1 MQGTS
6 QRASDYQKRVGNL
19 LAQARSSGLISA
31 VDGVRPAFYERSGVR
46 SSRVRKGDQPREGG
60 RMAADAVVG
69 FVGVALGA
77 ASTSVLTIYK
87 ERFTARR
94 EREARDDQ
102 RRREREDQRN
112 IFQRETILALQSAV
126 SDLVKSVYD
135 EQDRMLVE
143 MEQTSSWP
151 VRRWETP
158 TAAGWADAEMRLEM
172 LRVRVFDEEISELA
186 GQVRAASKKS
196 VWAEHIGDAK
206 QSNQLLEQ
214 LFENFNDKVGR
225 ALPKLYQP

>member
-1 MQGTS
+1 
-6 QRASDYQKRVGNL
+6 
-19 LAQARSSGLISA
+19 
-31 VDGVRPAFYERSGVR
+31 
-46 SSRVRKGDQPREGG
+46 
-60 RMAADAVVG
+60 MAADAVVG

-112 IFQRETILALQSAV
+112 IFQRETLLALQSAV

-143 MEQTSSWP
+143 MEQTSRWP

-196 VWAEHIGDAK
+196 VWAEYIGDVK
-206 QSNQLLEQ
+206 QSNQLLEY
-214 LFENFNDKVGR
+214 LFEDFNDKVGR

>member
-1 MQGTS
+1 
-6 QRASDYQKRVGNL
+6 
-19 LAQARSSGLISA
+19 
-31 VDGVRPAFYERSGVR
+31 
-46 SSRVRKGDQPREGG
+46 
-60 RMAADAVVG
+60 
-69 FVGVALGA
+69 
-77 ASTSVLTIYK
+77 
-87 ERFTARR
+87 
-94 EREARDDQ
+94 
-102 RRREREDQRN
+102 
-112 IFQRETILALQSAV
+112 
-126 SDLVKSVYD
+126 VKSVYD

-172 LRVRVFDEEISELA
+172 LRVRVLLRRFPNLR

>member
-1 MQGTS
+1 
-6 QRASDYQKRVGNL
+6 
-19 LAQARSSGLISA
+19 
-31 VDGVRPAFYERSGVR
+31 
-46 SSRVRKGDQPREGG
+46 
-60 RMAADAVVG
+60 
-69 FVGVALGA
+69 
-77 ASTSVLTIYK
+77 LTIYK

-112 IFQRETILALQSAV
+112 IFQRETVLALQSAV

-143 MEQTSSWP
+143 MELTNRWP
-151 VRRWETP
+151 VRCWGTP

-186 GQVRAASKKS
+186 GRVRAASKKS
-196 VWAEHIGDAK
+196 VWAKHIDDAK
-206 QSNQLLEQ
+206 QSNQLLEK
-214 LFENFNDKVGR
+214 LFEDFNEKVGK
-225 ALPKLYQP
+225 ALPKLYHP

>member
-1 MQGTS
+1 
-6 QRASDYQKRVGNL
+6 
-19 LAQARSSGLISA
+19 
-31 VDGVRPAFYERSGVR
+31 
-46 SSRVRKGDQPREGG
+46 
-60 RMAADAVVG
+60 MAAEAVVG

-94 EREARDDQ
+94 EREARDEQ

-112 IFQRETILALQSAV
+112 IFQRETVLALQSAV

-143 MEQTSSWP
+143 MEQTSCWP

-186 GQVRAASKKS
+186 GRVRTASKKS
-196 VWAEHIGDAK
+196 VWAEHIDDAK

-214 LFENFNDKVGR
+214 LFEDFNDKVGR